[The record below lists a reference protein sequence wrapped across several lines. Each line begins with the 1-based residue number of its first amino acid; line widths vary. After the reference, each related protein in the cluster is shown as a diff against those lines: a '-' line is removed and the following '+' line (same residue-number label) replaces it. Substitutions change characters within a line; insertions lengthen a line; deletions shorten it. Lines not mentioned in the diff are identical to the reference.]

1 MSPELLV
8 HISASS
14 AFTNPRSSVDPAC
27 PLLAGRADEWVA
39 CCSARF
45 LCVARRIAGDDEM
58 ALDIL
63 QESWIKVIQS
73 LIEYHDG
80 PPACAWVAAIV
91 RNTAKN
97 SVRARHLKRE
107 GPLPAADSLPAPGCG
122 PEETLQQRELL
133 LLVAQIISALPETYR
148 QVLDLRYSQGLS
160 TEQAAGILGISPTN
174 VSSRLNRA
182 VALLRHRVQALLS
195 GSSQTHHKH
204 GLATGRDRLAH

>member
-14 AFTNPRSSVDPAC
+14 AFANPRSSVDPAC
-27 PLLAGRADEWVA
+27 PLLAGRADEWVV

-45 LCVARRIAGDDEM
+45 LRIARRIAGDDM

-97 SVRARHLKRE
+97 SVRARHLERE
-107 GPLPAADSLPAPGCG
+107 GPLPAADSLPDPGCG

-133 LLVAQIISALPETYR
+133 LLLAQIIPALPETHR

-182 VALLRHRVQALLS
+182 VALLRRRVQTRLS
-195 GSSQTHHKH
+195 DS
-204 GLATGRDRLAH
+204 GRNLPAH